1 MKSLINEVS
10 IRKIIHPI
18 LLSILLLAF
27 VPTIL
32 GKDFWKEKSYKEW
45 SEKECSELLQN
56 SPWAKG
62 YTEQAAM
69 PILSRGGRTLSDDK
83 PPYIKYQ
90 VQLRSVL
97 PVRQAIIRMAQIA
110 QKYDDL
116 KPEQK
121 QQFDK
126 QAESFLAQNMNTLVV
141 VYITYETNQP
151 EVYIDTAHD
160 LKSSTTDILKNIV
173 YLYGSK
179 GERVP
184 LQQYVP
190 PQGAQRSFQFYF
202 PRQYKGKEILDP
214 SDKVLYLEFGSI
226 NIEFK
231 TDKMQLNGKVEY

>member
-1 MKSLINEVS
+1 MKSLTNEVS
-10 IRKIIHPI
+10 IRKIVHPT
-18 LLSILLLAF
+18 LLAILLLALAPAVF
-27 VPTIL
+27 
-32 GKDFWKEKSYKEW
+32 GKDFWKEKNYKDW
-45 SEKECSELLQN
+45 SEKECKQLLQK
-56 SPWAKG
+56 SPWAKE
-62 YTEQAAM
+62 YTQQDAM
-69 PILSRGGRTLSDDK
+69 PILKREGKTLSDDK
-83 PPYIKYQ
+83 PPYLTYQ
-90 VQLRSVL
+90 VQLRSAL
-97 PVRQAIIRMAQIA
+97 PVRQGIIRMAQIA

-126 QAESFLAQNMNTLVV
+126 QAESFLAQNMSTLVV

-202 PRQYKGKEILDP
+202 PRQYKGKELLDP
-214 SDKVLYLEFGSI
+214 NDKALYLEFGSI
-226 NIEFK
+226 IIEFK
-231 TDKMQLNGKVEY
+231 TDMMQLNGKFDY